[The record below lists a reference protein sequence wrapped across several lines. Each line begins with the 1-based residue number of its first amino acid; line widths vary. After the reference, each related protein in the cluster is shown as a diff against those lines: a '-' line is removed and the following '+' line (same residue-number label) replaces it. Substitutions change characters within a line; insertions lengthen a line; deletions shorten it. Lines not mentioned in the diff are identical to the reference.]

1 MRRRSSSR
9 PLSYRDLTVAGLLV
23 LGIVWF
29 GFLTWGIFG
38 KEERARTDVADTGAQ
53 LAALQSRETTL
64 QADLAE
70 LNTPRGEEAALRD
83 TEGVAR
89 PGEHVIIVV
98 PPTAATTS
106 TSTLPWWKKALDWL
120 Y

>member
-1 MRRRSSSR
+1 MRRRTYR

-29 GFLTWGIFG
+29 GFLTWNIFG
-38 KEERARTDVADTGAQ
+38 KEERARHDVADTEAQ
-53 LAALQSRETTL
+53 LASLNARQATL
-64 QADLAE
+64 KADLDE
-70 LNTPRGEEAALRD
+70 LNTPRGQEAALRD

-89 PGEHVIIVV
+89 PGENVIIVV
-98 PPTAATTS
+98 PPQGATSS
-106 TSTLPWWKKALDWL
+106 TSTLPWWKKVLDWL